1 MAMKIFIPRVPKTV
15 TTDDLKEFSAEMLEK
30 KFRVPFTTM
39 PGIVSCDI
47 LRIKDIK
54 LGITE
59 HHGLVS
65 IRPDSAGL
73 WFIHNLKSSRLHNK
87 LLLARQ
93 YYARKGAAQ
102 GITPEGE
109 RRRKHLEVSK
119 FHMQEVEI
127 HGLDQ
132 FAQTHIN

>member
-1 MAMKIFIPRVPKTV
+1 MKIFIPRVPKTV
-15 TTDDLKEFSAEMLEK
+15 TTSDLRKFSAEMLEK
-30 KFRVPFTTM
+30 KFRIPFTST
-39 PGIVSCDI
+39 PGIISCDI
-47 LRIKDIK
+47 LEIKDIR

-73 WFIHNLKSSRLHNK
+73 WFIHNLRNQRLHNK

-93 YYARKGAAQ
+93 YFVRKETKQ
-102 GITPEGE
+102 GISPDGE
-109 RRRKHLEVSK
+109 RRRNHLEIGK
-119 FHMQEVEI
+119 FNPKNVQVQ
-127 HGLDQ
+127 GLEQ